1 MTDTIGIIGLGL
13 VGMATAERL
22 LASGM
27 RVIGYD
33 PVTERNDL
41 LTQNGGVAVDA
52 ATIWRQ
58 ADPVIAAV
66 FDTGQVAD
74 IIEQAPENTGKRL
87 VVFSTCDPDK
97 MAGLDSR
104 AQAKGI
110 TLIEAPL
117 SGTSRQLARGE
128 AVFMVGGD
136 ATMAAGLAGI
146 FAVLGRSHHH
156 VGGLGNGNRAK
167 LAINLILGLNRA
179 ALAEGLVFAEQIG
192 LAPAEFL
199 ELARGSA
206 AASQVMDIK
215 GPLMVARD
223 FEPQGRVSQSAKD
236 FSLIRDAALA
246 RGQRLPFTE
255 LYLTMMQDC
264 MDHGEADL
272 DNAAI
277 IKALARARSDI
288 TPS

>member
-1 MTDTIGIIGLGL
+1 
-13 VGMATAERL
+13 MAAAERL
-22 LASGM
+22 VTSGM
-27 RVIGYD
+27 RVIGHD
-33 PVTERNDL
+33 PVAERNDL
-41 LTQNGGVAVDA
+41 LAQNGGVPADA
-52 ATIWRQ
+52 ATIWMD

-74 IIEQAPENTGKRL
+74 IVRQAPEKTGKRL
-87 VVFSTCDPDK
+87 VVFSTCDPDQ
-97 MAGLDSR
+97 MADLGAR

-128 AVFMVGGD
+128 AVFLIGGD
-136 ATMAAGLAGI
+136 ATAAAGLAGI
-146 FAVLGRSHHH
+146 FAILGQSHHH
-156 VGGLGNGNRAK
+156 VGGLGDGNRTK

-192 LAPAEFL
+192 LAPEKFL

-223 FEPQGRVSQSAKD
+223 FAPQGRISQSAKD
-236 FSLIRDAALA
+236 FNLMRDAALA

-288 TPS
+288 VPS

>member
-1 MTDTIGIIGLGL
+1 VTDTIGIIGLGL
-13 VGMATAERL
+13 IGMAAAERL

-33 PVTERNDL
+33 PLSERNDL
-41 LTQNGGVAVDA
+41 LAQNGGVAVDA
-52 ATIWRQ
+52 ATIWIK

-66 FDTGQVAD
+66 FDTEQVAGV
-74 IIEQAPENTGKRL
+74 IEQAPQNTGKRL
-87 VVFSTCDPDK
+87 VVFSTCDPDR
-97 MAGLDSR
+97 MADLGAR

-128 AVFMVGGD
+128 AVFLVGGD
-136 ATMAAGLAGI
+136 ATAAAGLAGI
-146 FAVLGRSHHH
+146 FAILGRSHHH
-156 VGGLGNGNRAK
+156 VGGLGNGNRTK

-223 FEPQGRVSQSAKD
+223 FAPQGRVSQSAKD
-236 FSLIRDAALA
+236 FYLIRDAALA
-246 RGQRLPFTE
+246 CGQRLPFAE

-264 MDHGEADL
+264 IDHGEADL

-288 TPS
+288 TPA

>member
-1 MTDTIGIIGLGL
+1 VTDTIGIIGLGL
-13 VGMATAERL
+13 VGMAAAERL

-33 PVTERNDL
+33 PVSERNDL
-41 LTQNGGVAVDA
+41 LAQNGGAAVDA
-52 ATIWRQ
+52 ATIWKE

-66 FDTGQVAD
+66 FDTEQVAD

-97 MAGLDSR
+97 MADLGAR
-104 AQAKGI
+104 AEAKGI

-117 SGTSRQLARGE
+117 SGTSRQLAKGE
-128 AVFMVGGD
+128 AVFLVGGD
-136 ATMAAGLAGI
+136 ATVAEGLTGI

-156 VGGLGNGNRAK
+156 VGGLGNGNRTK

-199 ELARGSA
+199 QLARRSA
-206 AASQVMDIK
+206 AASDVMDSK

-223 FEPQGRVSQSAKD
+223 FAPQGRISQSAKD
-236 FSLIRDAALA
+236 FNLMRHAARA
-246 RGQRLPFTE
+246 RGQRLPFAE
-255 LYLTMMQDC
+255 LYLAMMQDC

-277 IKALARARSDI
+277 IKALARARSDN
-288 TPS
+288 TSS

>member
-1 MTDTIGIIGLGL
+1 MTDTVGIIGLGL
-13 VGMATAERL
+13 VGMAAAERL

-33 PVTERNDL
+33 PVSERNAL
-41 LTQNGGVAVDA
+41 LAQNGGVSVDA
-52 ATIWRQ
+52 ATIWMD

-66 FDTGQVAD
+66 FDTEQVAD

-87 VVFSTCDPDK
+87 VVFSTCDPDR
-97 MAGLDSR
+97 MADLG
-104 AQAKGI
+104 AQAQEKGI
-110 TLIEAPL
+110 EFVEAPL
-117 SGTSRQLARGE
+117 SGTSRQLAKGE
-128 AVFMVGGD
+128 AVFLVGGD
-136 ATMAAGLAGI
+136 AATAAGLTGI
-146 FAVLGRSHHH
+146 FTILGQVHHH
-156 VGGLGNGNRAK
+156 VGGLGNGNRTK

-206 AASQVMDIK
+206 AASKVMDSK
-215 GPLMVARD
+215 GPLMVAGE
-223 FEPQGRVSQSAKD
+223 FAPQGRISQSAKD
-236 FSLIRDAALA
+236 FNLMRNAALA
-246 RGQRLPFTE
+246 CGQRLPFAE
-255 LYLTMMQDC
+255 LYLTLMQDC
-264 MDHGEADL
+264 IDHGEADL

>member
-1 MTDTIGIIGLGL
+1 VTDTIGIIGLGL
-13 VGMATAERL
+13 IGMAAAERL

-33 PVTERNDL
+33 SVSERNDL
-41 LTQNGGVAVDA
+41 LAQNGGAAVDA
-52 ATIWRQ
+52 ATIWME

-66 FDTGQVAD
+66 FDTEQVAD
-74 IIEQAPENTGKRL
+74 IIEQAPRNTGKRL
-87 VVFSTCDPDK
+87 VVFSTCDPDR
-97 MAGLDSR
+97 MAELGSR
-104 AQAKGI
+104 AQAKSI
-110 TLIEAPL
+110 KFIEAPL

-128 AVFMVGGD
+128 VVFLVGGD
-136 ATMAAGLAGI
+136 ATTIAGLTKI
-146 FAVLGRSHHH
+146 FAVLGQSHNH
-156 VGGLGNGNRAK
+156 VGGLGDGNRTK

-199 ELARGSA
+199 ELARGTA
-206 AASQVMDIK
+206 AASKVMDIK
-215 GPLMVARD
+215 GPLMVAGD

-236 FSLIRDAALA
+236 FNLMREAALA

-264 MDHGEADL
+264 IDHGEADL